1 MIAKETVEII
11 CKTEEGSTNSLNKK
25 IQSTNSLNKKR
36 TNTFSIVHVL

>member
-25 IQSTNSLNKKR
+25 R